1 MLACS
6 LSGLAGAAQLLP
18 PAGQVAPPV
27 ASSTTPRAVPWRGPQ
42 TGPAAL
48 PAKTIAFVA
57 EDLRNGGI
65 VGVAQGVREAA
76 RVLGW
81 TVKIFDA
88 GGSAAGRARAFAAAL
103 SLSPDGMVL
112 CGSDALENRAS
123 LAAVALR
130 GIPVVGW
137 HAGPMPGPIRDTP
150 VAMNVTTDPLDVAN
164 ITAAAAV
171 AQSDGR
177 AGVVIF
183 TDSRYRIAMSKAD
196 AMAAVVR
203 ACRGCSLLEVVDVVL
218 SDSDKTMPTITGD
231 LLRRYGKRWTHAL
244 AINDVV
250 FDYAVPTLI
259 AAGVP
264 SNGLSLLSAGD
275 GSASA
280 FLRIQAKAY
289 QTGTV
294 AEPLNQQG
302 WQLLDEL
309 NRLFAHQPVSG
320 FVAPA
325 HLVTSTNIEL
335 DGGLRL
341 QYDPDGYR
349 ELYRRIWKH

>member
-1 MLACS
+1 
-6 LSGLAGAAQLLP
+6 
-18 PAGQVAPPV
+18 
-27 ASSTTPRAVPWRGPQ
+27 
-42 TGPAAL
+42 
-48 PAKTIAFVA
+48 
-57 EDLRNGGI
+57 LRNGGI

-76 RVLGW
+76 RELGW

-88 GGSAAGRARAFAAAL
+88 GGSAAGRDKAFAAAQ
-103 SLSPDGMVL
+103 SMNPDGMVL
-112 CGSDALENRAS
+112 CGSDALENRAA
-123 LAAVALR
+123 LDAVARR
-130 GIPVVGW
+130 GIAIVGW
-137 HAGPMPGPIRDTP
+137 HAAPMPGPIRDTP
-150 VAMNVTTDPLDVAN
+150 VAMNVTTDPRDVAT

-171 AQSDGR
+171 AQSGGV

-183 TDSRYRIAMSKAD
+183 TDSKYRIAMTKAN

-203 ACRGCSLLEVVDVVL
+203 ACVGCSLLEVRDVAL
-218 SDSDKTMPTITGD
+218 SDSDTTMPAITREL
-231 LLRRYGKRWTHAL
+231 LLRHGKRWTHGL

-250 FDYAVPTLI
+250 FDYAVPSLI

-264 SNGLSLLSAGD
+264 NNALSLLSAGD
-275 GSASA
+275 GSSSA

-309 NRLFAHQPVSG
+309 NRLLAHQPVSG
-320 FVAPA
+320 FIAPA
-325 HLVTSTNIEL
+325 HLVTFDNIGS
-335 DGGLRL
+335 DGGPRL

-349 ELYRRIWKH
+349 ELYRHIWKPSDRTQ